1 MRLSQM
7 QLNITGITYK
17 DHGVGDFPRLA
28 CYLAIGLPELGP
40 AVKLLSIEPHFRAVE
55 PKYGL
60 RLRAEQF
67 EMLQRELPEV
77 IFSRENRNLTFRY
90 NSKVCTAD
98 DLHRVASIGHHR
110 DCSPAA
116 VSMFHNYCKEL
127 CKRLLL
133 LEKYLEPGDDFNVR
147 LLCEHIKKRQ
157 SELSKHPDKLKEQ
170 FIEAESTSQASRQE
184 RRGPIEYTHAEL
196 PDDRFW
202 KLMRAVQMDFLM
214 NGHEQE
220 ALVYLNA
227 ELRKLSSDELCAF
240 QRTLKS
246 KLAALD
252 TKEHFSYARNART
265 DDSFLYLRLYIV
277 GLGKEFFSKTLSEP
291 RFTPGG
297 YEGFELLY
305 YAAADAWAFVTSDV
319 RSNFPDL

>member
-1 MRLSQM
+1 M
-7 QLNITGITYK
+7 QLNITGVTYK
-17 DHGVGDFPRLA
+17 DHGLGDFPLLA
-28 CYLAIGLPELGP
+28 SYLAIGLPDLGT
-40 AVKLLSIEPHFRAVE
+40 AVKLLSIEPHFKVVE
-55 PKYGL
+55 PKYDL
-60 RLRAEQF
+60 RLRAKQF
-67 EMLQRELPEV
+67 EKLQRELPEV

-98 DLHRVASIGHHR
+98 DLHRVASIGYHR

-127 CKRLLL
+127 CKQLLL
-133 LEKYLEPGDDFNVR
+133 LEKFLEPGDDFDVR
-147 LLCEHIKKRQ
+147 LLCEHIRKRQ

-170 FIEAESTSQASRQE
+170 FIEAASTIRALLQE
-184 RRGPIEYTHAEL
+184 LRGPIEYTHAEL
-196 PDDRFW
+196 SDDSFW

-214 NGHEQE
+214 NGHQQE
-220 ALVYLNA
+220 ALVYLDA

-240 QRTLKS
+240 QRKLKS

-252 TKEHFSYARNART
+252 TKEHFAYARNART
-265 DDSFLYLRLYIV
+265 DDPFLYLRLYIV
-277 GLGKEFFSKTLSEP
+277 GMGKEFYTQTLSEP

-305 YAAADAWAFVTSDV
+305 YAAAHAWAFVTSDDTM
-319 RSNFPDL
+319 NFPEL